1 MQSSVRANTKK
12 SEIISIYLY
21 LIKKY
26 KMRIYDS
33 YIAAGN
39 VPLWYHLETHKD
51 GNDKVK
57 KFLTDF
63 E

>member
-1 MQSSVRANTKK
+1 
-12 SEIISIYLY
+12 
-21 LIKKY
+21 
-26 KMRIYDS
+26 MRIYDS